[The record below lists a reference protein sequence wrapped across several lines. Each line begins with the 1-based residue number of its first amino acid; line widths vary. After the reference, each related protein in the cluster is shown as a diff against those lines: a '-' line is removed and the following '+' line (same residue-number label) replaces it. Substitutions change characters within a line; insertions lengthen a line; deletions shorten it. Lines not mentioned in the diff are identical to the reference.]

1 MGRWVPVGCAHEE
14 GRRSH
19 DPRGSRGY
27 AQGCSLVRD
36 KYRAVFAADI
46 EPHPDFF
53 VLARSGPDAAAPA
66 AVAGLTF
73 ADNGTLFSER
83 YLDAP
88 IESLISAQEG
98 ASVPRS
104 GIMEIGSLA
113 STELHAGAELMRSLP
128 MLAWCLGQRY
138 AICTATHQVRR
149 MFSKLDMEFIALG
162 AAGIDRLAPGAQT
175 NWGDYYSKQP
185 MTGYACIARMSRVF
199 AAATGRYRL
208 DGIVLNRLPGA
219 QHAEERHLEAA

>member
-1 MGRWVPVGCAHEE
+1 MQITIE
-14 GRRSH
+14 S
-19 DPRGSRGY
+19 RGSRGY
-27 AQGCSLVRD
+27 AQGSALVRD
-36 KYRAVFAADI
+36 KYRAVFSADV

-53 VLARSGPDAAAPA
+53 MVARRTADAATPA

-73 ADNGTLFSER
+73 AENGSLFSER
-83 YLDAP
+83 YLDGP
-88 IESLISAQEG
+88 IEALIGAKEG
-98 ASVPRS
+98 TPVSRA

-113 STELHAGAELMRSLP
+113 STELQAGAELMRTMPLV
-128 MLAWCLGQRY
+128 AWCLGQRY

-162 AAGIDRLAPGAQT
+162 LAGIDRLALEAQA
-175 NWGDYYSKQP
+175 NWGDYYRNQP

-199 AAATGRYRL
+199 APATGRYRL
-208 DGIVLNRLPGA
+208 DGIVLNRLPEA